1 MDFPILKKII
11 IEIPLVQIAI
21 FAGVCTLLALMGRL
35 KLLIVC
41 IYGAV
46 LYWVFL
52 LNETKFGFSED
63 ASVLHTALFILTS
76 IIFVGCSA
84 WVLFVEK

>member
-1 MDFPILKKII
+1 MELSILKKVI
-11 IEIPLVQIAI
+11 IEIPLLHLAV
-21 FAGVCTLLALMGRL
+21 FTGVCTLVALAGRL

-41 IYGAV
+41 IYAAI

-63 ASVLHTALFILTS
+63 ASILHTALFILTS

-84 WVLFVEK
+84 WVLFVER

>member
-1 MDFPILKKII
+1 METAILKKII

-21 FAGVCTLLALMGRL
+21 FAGICTLIALMGRL
-35 KLLIVC
+35 KLLLAC
-41 IYGAV
+41 IYGAI

-63 ASVLHTALFILTS
+63 ASILHTALFILTS
-76 IIFVGCSA
+76 IIFIGCGA
-84 WVLFVEK
+84 WVLFVER